1 METQDVFYR
10 KSWEKTL
17 THLVYRFVFVVPELV
32 WGRGLVDSF
41 VDEGDGEDG
50 RGVVEVVAQGR
61 VEVVS
66 VKRLRSAYL
75 VRLGKC
81 EKTNELQPWGHAG

>member
-1 METQDVFYR
+1 M
-10 KSWEKTL
+10 
-17 THLVYRFVFVVPELV
+17 VPEFV
-32 WGRGLVDSF
+32 WGCGLVDSL

-75 VRLGKC
+75 VRLGKVREDERVAAVGAC
-81 EKTNELQPWGHAG
+81 GVANSRADYRVDGPPSPSP

>member
-1 METQDVFYR
+1 M
-10 KSWEKTL
+10 
-17 THLVYRFVFVVPELV
+17 VPELV
-32 WGRGLVDSF
+32 RGRGLVDSF

-50 RGVVEVVAQGR
+50 RGVVEVVTQGR

-75 VRLGKC
+75 VRLGKVREDERVAAMGEC
-81 EKTNELQPWGHAG
+81 GVANSRADYRVDGPPGTSP